1 MHRTD
6 KYSQNSSIIQASLAK
21 WLSVRLRTKWLRGR
35 ISLLSIELRCRDSNE
50 MCVTI
55 FKISRPYFK
64 NDQMRCRII
73 SFCTR
78 THLLLDTVRDN
89 SFCLKCF
96 CFQHPTETVL
106 TIRSS
111 SWNAFH
117 RMDLLFITYRK
128 VPPKKHFLPPWYAR
142 ARIRQ

>member
-55 FKISRPYFK
+55 FKISRQNFK

-96 CFQHPTETVL
+96 CFQYPTETVL

-117 RMDLLFITYRK
+117 RMDLLFITYTK